1 MSLENTLREMMN
13 EMKMPPYKKPLDPT
27 VHSGPEEKP
36 LPPGVHTG
44 PQKPPVPSHTGS
56 QKPKPKPSE
65 ITRKPGASKPRE
77 GMQEE
82 TLVEHYKQRLE
93 EGLLG
98 NIGKAVSQMD
108 LSPGSLARAT
118 GRTASRIGNLVRG
131 RGFKTGEDIAYER
144 KEARAE
150 AQRQV
155 TPDAPK
161 PPGRSGFV
169 VASDKER
176 KAERDADERRSNIRR
191 RMLKDPRTDEIS
203 AWGGA

>member
-1 MSLENTLREMMN
+1 MSLENTLREMLN
-13 EMKMPPYKKPLDPT
+13 EMKMPGKGQLDPTVHTGPKKPSLDPT
-27 VHSGPEEKP
+27 VHSGPKDY
-36 LPPGVHTG
+36 GGGH
-44 PQKPPVPSHTGS
+44 
-56 QKPKPKPSE
+56 KPKPK
-65 ITRKPGASKPRE
+65 
-77 GMQEE
+77 
-82 TLVEHYKQRLE
+82 TLTEPHSSLKEHYKRRLQ

-169 VASDKER
+169 ASAEEQKRLQKQLRDER
-176 KAERDADERRSNIRR
+176 ENDERRANIRR